1 MVKSEIENK
10 YHIKTVGESD
20 GYEVEMEFDTPY
32 DLPTILKTL
41 LDHIDETE
49 EFTKIMIGK
58 IGDET
63 DEQ

>member
-10 YHIKTVGESD
+10 YHVKTVGESD

-32 DLPTILKTL
+32 NLPTILKTL